1 MSEEDPKKPT
11 DSSAPSLA
19 GQAKEAASIFQ
30 QSLRKSIHETVVATN
45 GFLGSLE
52 KTTGEISQPLVQ
64 GLKVVEHEAS
74 YLASKGLHVYERRHE
89 FGPHLVVGSA
99 LTVGGLVALRRG
111 RFSGAISGA
120 LTAGLTYVTLYEL
133 TPLDD
138 ISDLFRER
146 D

>member
-1 MSEEDPKKPT
+1 MSEDPKKPT
-11 DSSAPSLA
+11 DSSTTSLVEK
-19 GQAKEAASIFQ
+19 AKKAASGFQ

-52 KTTGEISQPLVQ
+52 KTSGEISQPLVQ

-74 YLASKGLHVYERRHE
+74 SLASKGFHVYERRHE

-99 LTVGGLVALRRG
+99 LTIGGLVALRRG
-111 RFSGAISGA
+111 KVSGAVSGA

-133 TPLDD
+133 TPLED
-138 ISDLFRER
+138 ISDLFRKNP
-146 D
+146 

>member
-1 MSEEDPKKPT
+1 MSEDPKKPT
-11 DSSAPSLA
+11 SVV
-19 GQAKEAASIFQ
+19 GQAKEAALVFQ
-30 QSLRKSIHETVVATN
+30 QSLRKTIHETVVATN

-52 KTTGEISQPLVQ
+52 KTTGEMSQPIVQ
-64 GLKVVEHEAS
+64 GLKVVEQEAS

-99 LTVGGLVALRRG
+99 LTIGGLVALRRG
-111 RFSGAISGA
+111 KFSGAIAAG
-120 LTAGLTYVTLYEL
+120 LTGGLTYVTLYEL

-138 ISDLFRER
+138 LSDFFRKK

>member
-1 MSEEDPKKPT
+1 
-11 DSSAPSLA
+11 
-19 GQAKEAASIFQ
+19 
-30 QSLRKSIHETVVATN
+30 
-45 GFLGSLE
+45 LE
-52 KTTGEISQPLVQ
+52 KKSGEISQPLVQ

-74 YLASKGLHVYERRHE
+74 YLASKGFQVYERRHE

-99 LTVGGLVALRRG
+99 LTIGGLVALRRG

-138 ISDLFRER
+138 LSDLFRKN